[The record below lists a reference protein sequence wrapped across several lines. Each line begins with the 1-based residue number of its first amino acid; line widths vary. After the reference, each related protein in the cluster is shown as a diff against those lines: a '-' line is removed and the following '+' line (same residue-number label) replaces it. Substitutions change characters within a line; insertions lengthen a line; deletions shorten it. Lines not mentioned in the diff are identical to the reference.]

1 MHRTSEPDIAVDPH
15 LARTRE
21 TGGVSEDH
29 PAHPDDHTEGDASGT
44 TGTGEG
50 DEFVGR
56 AAGRD
61 LGYAGETGAEAR
73 AEALSDSPGSD
84 SPGSDSPGSDSPG
97 SDSPGSHSPG
107 EVNP

>member
-1 MHRTSEPDIAVDPH
+1 MHGSPEPDVEVDTH

-21 TGGVSEDH
+21 TGGVPDDD
-29 PAHPDDHTEGDASGT
+29 HPDDRTEGDAVAT
-44 TGTGEG
+44 TGGGET

-56 AAGRD
+56 VAGQD

-73 AEALSDSPGSD
+73 AAA
-84 SPGSDSPGSDSPG
+84 
-97 SDSPGSHSPG
+97 G